1 MVTDGRRLLV
11 TDGRRLFVTDLNFT
25 YQVSHQQRIDAKTPL
40 ENLKDKK
47 ISGCSIWFING
58 SWRIRKLHPKLYP
71 RDNSKS

>member
-47 ISGCSIWFING
+47 ISGCSI
-58 SWRIRKLHPKLYP
+58 
-71 RDNSKS
+71 